1 MINHPIHLN
10 MIRAVIVDDEL
21 NARENLSFFLNNYCS
36 QVQVTGNAESV
47 SEAVE
52 LIHSTQPDLVFLDIE
67 IGEGSGFDV
76 LEAIKNTPTE
86 VIFTTAFNHY
96 AIKAFKFSAIDYLL
110 KPIDI
115 EELKEAVQRAED
127 RVKGNKLNN
136 RLDFLLN
143 NLSESKDKKLRRIG
157 LPIQGGVQFFA
168 LDEIIRLQS
177 QSNYT
182 TFYLTR
188 NREFLISKTLKEYD
202 EMLCDQGFV
211 RVHQSHL
218 VNIDHIVQYQ
228 KADGGYLILADGS
241 NVPLSKNYKDN
252 FLIILNKF

>member
-1 MINHPIHLN
+1 MIKAI
-10 MIRAVIVDDEL
+10 IVDDEI
-21 NARENLSFFLNNYCS
+21 NARENLSFLLNNYCS
-36 QVQVTGNAESV
+36 QVKINGSAESV
-47 SEAVE
+47 SEAIE
-52 LIHSTQPDLVFLDIE
+52 LIQSTQPELVFLDIE

-76 LEAIKNTPTE
+76 LEAIKNTPIE

-115 EELKEAVQRAED
+115 EELKEAVQRAEE

-143 NLSESKDKKLRRIG
+143 NLGDNKDKKLRKIG
-157 LPIQGGVQFFA
+157 LPIQGGIQFFA

-202 EMLCDQGFV
+202 EMLCDHGFV
-211 RVHQSHL
+211 RIHQSHL
-218 VNIDHIVQYQ
+218 VNIDHVAQYQ
-228 KADGGYLILADGS
+228 KADGGYLILSDGS
-241 NVPLSKNYKDN
+241 NVPLSKNYRDN

>member
-1 MINHPIHLN
+1 MIKAI
-10 MIRAVIVDDEL
+10 IVDDEI
-21 NARENLSFFLNNYCS
+21 NARENLSFLLNNYCS
-36 QVQVTGNAESV
+36 QVKINGSAESV
-47 SEAVE
+47 SEAIE
-52 LIHSTQPDLVFLDIE
+52 LIQSTQPELVFLDIE

-76 LEAIKNTPTE
+76 LEAIKNTPIE

-115 EELKEAVQRAED
+115 EELKEAVQRAEE

-143 NLSESKDKKLRRIG
+143 NLGDNKDKKLRRIG
-157 LPIQGGVQFFA
+157 LPIQGGIQFFA

-202 EMLCDQGFV
+202 EMLCDHGFV
-211 RVHQSHL
+211 RIHQSHL
-218 VNIDHIVQYQ
+218 VNIDHVAQYQ
-228 KADGGYLILADGS
+228 KADGGYLILSDGS
-241 NVPLSKNYKDN
+241 NVPLSKNYRDN

>member
-1 MINHPIHLN
+1 

-21 NARENLSFFLNNYCS
+21 NARENLSYFLNNYCP
-36 QVQVTGNAESV
+36 QVQIIGSAESV

-52 LIHSTQPDLVFLDIE
+52 LIQSTHPDLVFLDIE

-76 LEAIKNTPTE
+76 LEAIKNTSTE

-115 EELKEAVQRAED
+115 EELKEAVQRAEE
-127 RVKGNKLNN
+127 RVKGNILNN

-143 NLSESKDKKLRRIG
+143 NLSEPKDKKLRRIG
-157 LPIQGGVQFFA
+157 LPIQGGIQFFA

-202 EMLCDQGFV
+202 EMLCDHGFV

-218 VNIDHIVQYQ
+218 VNIDHVVQYQ
-228 KADGGYLILADGS
+228 KADGGYLILSDNS
-241 NVPLSKNYKDN
+241 NVPLSKNYRDN

>member
-1 MINHPIHLN
+1 MIK
-10 MIRAVIVDDEL
+10 AVIVDDEL
-21 NARENLSFFLNNYCS
+21 SARNNLIFFLNNYCT
-36 QVQVTGNAESV
+36 QVQIIGTAESV
-47 SEAVE
+47 PKAIE

-76 LEAIKNTPTE
+76 LEAIKNTTIE

-115 EELKEAVQRAED
+115 EELKEAVQRAEE
-127 RVKGNKLNN
+127 RVNENKLNT
-136 RLDFLLN
+136 RLEFLLN
-143 NLSESKDKKLRRIG
+143 NLKYNQDKKLRRIG
-157 LPIQGGVQFFA
+157 LPIQGGIQFFA

-182 TFYLTR
+182 TFYLNH
-188 NREFLISKTLKEYD
+188 NRKFLISKTLKEYD
-202 EMLCDQGFV
+202 EMLCDHGFI

-228 KADGGYLILADGS
+228 KTDGGYLILSDGS
-241 NVPLSKNYKDN
+241 SVPLSKNYRDN